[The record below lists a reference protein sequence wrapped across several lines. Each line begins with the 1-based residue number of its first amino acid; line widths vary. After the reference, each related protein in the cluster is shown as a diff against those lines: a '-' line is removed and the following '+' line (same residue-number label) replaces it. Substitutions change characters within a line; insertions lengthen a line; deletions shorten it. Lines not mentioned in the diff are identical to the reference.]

1 MFLAQEIIR
10 KRRDG
15 HALSDE
21 EIRFFINGIRDN
33 TVSEGQIAALA
44 MTIFFHDM
52 SMPERVSL
60 TMAMRDSGTVL
71 DWKSLNLNG
80 PIVDKHSTGGVGDV
94 TSLML
99 GPMVAACGGYIPM
112 ISGRGLGH
120 TGGTLDKLEAIP
132 GFDIFPDDN
141 RFRDIIKD
149 VGVAII
155 GQTSSLAPADK
166 RFYATRDITATVDS
180 IPLITASILA
190 KKLAEGLDAL
200 VMDVK
205 VGSGAFMPTY
215 ELSAQLAEAIVGV
228 SNGAGV
234 RTTALLTDMNQVLA
248 SSAGNAV
255 EVREAV
261 QFLTGEYR
269 NPRLFD
275 VTMALCVEMLISG
288 KLAKDDAEARAK
300 LQAVLDNGKAADI
313 FGGGF
318 QNALHRLFLKP
329 PLAPQISNGRQG
341 GHPHGSI
348 FLHGVQRLLVQ
359 ISTVLHRV
367 HPRPGSRPDG
377 ACPVGVSHDG
387 KPLLMSDVNQLLN
400 QRRFQPL
407 LGENTEAVK
416 IHQPGNHNLNK
427 IRPVFLLFLHQ
438 GSILPG
444 RFKGGSDEAAIV
456 PRFVQ
461 GGQGRYQP
469 DAVFRCQLPGSG
481 TYAPAVAALPQI
493 GNTGCLPAPEVHA
506 DDGIVGGFP
515 MGGNGSFPVLTV
527 QNHVNVTI
535 AIHCVPLQ
543 VEPPQNR
550 GGSWCY
556 R

>member
-10 KRRDG
+10 KKRDG
-15 HALSDE
+15 QALSDE

-33 TVSEGQIAALA
+33 TISEGQIAALA

-99 GPMVAACGGYIPM
+99 GPMVAACGGYVPM

-141 RFRDIIKD
+141 RFREIIKD

-215 ELSAQLAEAIVGV
+215 ELSAALAEAIVGV
-228 SNGAGV
+228 ANGAGV

-261 QFLTGEYR
+261 QL
-269 NPRLFD
+269 
-275 VTMALCVEMLISG
+275 EMLISG
-288 KLAKDDAEARAK
+288 KLAADDAEARAK
-300 LQAVLDNGKAADI
+300 LQAVLDNGKAAEVFGRMVAAQKGPSDFVENYANYLPTAMLSKAVYADTEGFI
-313 FGGGF
+313 SAMDTRALGMAVVSMGGGRRQASDTIDYSVGF
-318 QNALHRLFLKP
+318 TEMARLGDRVDGQR
-329 PLAPQISNGRQG
+329 PLAVI
-341 GHPHGSI
+341 HAK
-348 FLHGVQRLLVQ
+348 
-359 ISTVLHRV
+359 
-367 HPRPGSRPDG
+367 D
-377 ACPVGVSHDG
+377 
-387 KPLLMSDVNQLLN
+387 
-400 QRRFQPL
+400 
-407 LGENTEAVK
+407 ENSWQEAAKAVK
-416 IHQPGNHNLNK
+416 
-427 IRPVFLLFLHQ
+427 
-438 GSILPG
+438 
-444 RFKGGSDEAAIV
+444 AAIKL
-456 PRFVQ
+456 
-461 GGQGRYQP
+461 
-469 DAVFRCQLPGSG
+469 DDK
-481 TYAPAVAALPQI
+481 
-493 GNTGCLPAPEVHA
+493 APE
-506 DDGIVGGFP
+506 ITP
-515 MGGNGSFPVLTV
+515 TV
-527 QNHVNVTI
+527 
-535 AIHCVPLQ
+535 
-543 VEPPQNR
+543 
-550 GGSWCY
+550 Y
-556 R
+556 RRITE

>member
-10 KRRDG
+10 KKRDG
-15 HALSDE
+15 HALSEE

-52 SMPERVSL
+52 IMPERVAL

-141 RFRDIIKD
+141 RFREIIKD

-205 VGSGAFMPTY
+205 VGSGAFMPTF
-215 ELSAQLAEAIVGV
+215 ELSQELAQAIVGV
-228 SNGAGV
+228 ANGAGV

-269 NPRLFD
+269 NPRLLE

-288 KLAKDDAEARAK
+288 KLARDEADARRQ
-300 LQAVLDNGKAADI
+300 LQAVLDNGKAAEVFGRMVAAQKGPVDFI
-313 FGGGF
+313 ENYDRYLPTATLTKALYADRAGYVSEMDTRALGMAVVSMGGGRRQASDTIDYSVGF
-318 QNALHRLFLKP
+318 TEMARLGEKVDSER
-329 PLAPQISNGRQG
+329 PLAVIHAKSEASWQDAA
-341 GHPHGSI
+341 
-348 FLHGVQRLLVQ
+348 L
-359 ISTVLHRV
+359 
-367 HPRPGSRPDG
+367 
-377 ACPVGVSHDG
+377 
-387 KPLLMSDVNQLLN
+387 
-400 QRRFQPL
+400 
-407 LGENTEAVK
+407 AVK
-416 IHQPGNHNLNK
+416 
-427 IRPVFLLFLHQ
+427 
-438 GSILPG
+438 
-444 RFKGGSDEAAIV
+444 AAI
-456 PRFVQ
+456 Q
-461 GGQGRYQP
+461 
-469 DAVFRCQLPGSG
+469 
-481 TYAPAVAALPQI
+481 VAE
-493 GNTGCLPAPEVHA
+493 NAPEET
-506 DDGIVGGFP
+506 
-515 MGGNGSFPVLTV
+515 PVV
-527 QNHVNVTI
+527 
-535 AIHCVPLQ
+535 
-543 VEPPQNR
+543 
-550 GGSWCY
+550 Y
-556 R
+556 RRISQ